1 MLNPARRMSNISEI
15 DIHRLTDVVQ
25 SGYLNEAVTAVNDHV
40 LRVSVMTGEYSWHL
54 HPNSD
59 ETFIVVEG
67 TLVLETQ
74 NTVLHLEPGHIATV
88 PANVAHRTRPGGTR
102 LSQLDGR
109 APEDRDGLSIDR
121 HR

>member
-1 MLNPARRMSNISEI
+1 MSNISEI
-15 DIHRLTDVVQ
+15 DIRRLTDVVQ
-25 SGYLNEAVTAVNDHV
+25 SGYLNETVTTVNDHV
-40 LRVSVMTGEYSWHL
+40 IRVSVMPSQYSWHL

-74 NTVLHLEPGHIATV
+74 DKVLHLEPGHIATV

-102 LSQLDGR
+102 SVNLTVEHQKAETLF
-109 APEDRDGLSIDR
+109 L
-121 HR
+121 